1 MARRRRRRPL
11 SKTELRSLFER
22 LRRGNDPEA
31 REALI
36 LGHES
41 LAAYLAGK
49 FADRGEPLEDLVQV
63 AQIGVINAVDR
74 YDPSRGIEFATFATP
89 TIVGEIRRHFRDK
102 LSSIRIPRGLR
113 EVNHALMRS
122 VDRLSQRLG
131 RSPTIPE
138 LVEDTGISFDAV
150 LEALEA
156 GRAYAPASLDADGP
170 EDDGDRTATLLESL
184 GREDEAFQRLEDRAT
199 LAWAIGQLPDREREV
214 VSMRFFER
222 LSQGEV
228 ARLLGISQMHVSRLQ
243 RAALERLRALIA
255 SGPGSLSS

>member
-1 MARRRRRRPL
+1 
-11 SKTELRSLFER
+11 
-22 LRRGNDPEA
+22 
-31 REALI
+31 
-36 LGHES
+36 
-41 LAAYLAGK
+41 
-49 FADRGEPLEDLVQV
+49 
-63 AQIGVINAVDR
+63 
-74 YDPSRGIEFATFATP
+74 
-89 TIVGEIRRHFRDK
+89 
-102 LSSIRIPRGLR
+102 
-113 EVNHALMRS
+113 MRS

-138 LVEDTGISFDAV
+138 LVEDTGISFEAV

-184 GREDEAFQRLEDRAT
+184 GREDESFQRLEDRTT
-199 LAWAIGQLPDREREV
+199 LSWAIGQLPDREREV